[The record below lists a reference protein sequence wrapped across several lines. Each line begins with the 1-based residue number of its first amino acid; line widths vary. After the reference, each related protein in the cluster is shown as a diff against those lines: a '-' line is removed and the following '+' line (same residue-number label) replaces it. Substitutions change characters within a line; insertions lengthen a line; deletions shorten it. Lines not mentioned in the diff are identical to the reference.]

1 MKVYAIIPARSG
13 SVGYK
18 DKNIKKIDNKP
29 LLAYSIEFAK
39 ELKCV
44 DRIFC
49 STDSQ
54 KYANIAIKYGAEVP
68 FLRSVESSSS
78 NSMEDD
84 VLKDLREKFK
94 LYNIDEPDLIVW
106 LRPTF
111 IFRSI
116 EDVTKCVDLLKT
128 DQTLTA
134 SRTVIQTENRLYR
147 IDDNL
152 LLSNFIDKG
161 KSMIR
166 RQDIEESFKVYSTDV
181 FRFKNN
187 NFTDSF
193 LGDKI
198 SPVITNKICGLDI
211 DDEFDFNLVKCIVEN
226 DLLRSLTQKK

>member
-18 DKNIKKIDNKP
+18 DKNIKKINNKP
-29 LLAYSIEFAK
+29 LLAYSVEFAK
-39 ELKCV
+39 KLKCI

-54 KYANIAIKYGAEVP
+54 KYADIAIKYGAEVP
-68 FLRSVESSSS
+68 FLRSSEASGS

-84 VLKDLREKFK
+84 VLKDLRTKFK
-94 LYNIDEPDLIVW
+94 LFNIDEPDLIVW

-111 IFRSI
+111 IFRSVR
-116 EDVTKCVDLLKT
+116 DVSKCVDLLKK
-128 DQTLTA
+128 DKTLTA

-147 IDDNL
+147 IDDEL
-152 LLSNFIDKG
+152 LLSNFNDGG

-166 RQDIEESFKVYSTDV
+166 RQDIQSSYKVYSTDV

-187 NFTDSF
+187 ELTDSF

-198 SPVITNKICGLDI
+198 SAVISNKICGLDI

-226 DLLRSLTQKK
+226 NLLESLI